1 VQQYHQFNGR
11 AKNNGWRKVLAFA
24 LLPSKA
30 MQAKLKEITGIL
42 KEKRRGYEQ
51 ARKLPVT
58 AVPQFGQIKVGRIA
72 FLNARAGPKTAR
84 DALQTLLGELF
95 GNGQRS
101 NAPRHCLHFAI
112 ESVDF
117 DDLRIKTGLQLK
129 VTLVRS
135 NQTDVDS
142 PHRWYAVEASIAD
155 ANLPLGA
162 ALKQH
167 QEAIEAQAQ
176 DLQVKT
182 SLGTNAL
189 QQRRLQAEAAYE
201 RIKVAIVTELPDL
214 LAGGVESIELPEVR
228 FQDTQ
233 RIERSFITAK
243 SIE

>member
-1 VQQYHQFNGR
+1 
-11 AKNNGWRKVLAFA
+11 
-24 LLPSKA
+24 

-72 FLNARAGPKTAR
+72 FLSARAGPKTAR

-101 NAPRHCLHFAI
+101 NAPRHCLHYTI

-167 QEAIEAQAQ
+167 QEAIEARAQ

-182 SLGTNAL
+182 SLALMLCSNADCKLKLPMSESKSQSSPSYPIYWQVEWNRSSFLRCASRIPNAL
-189 QQRRLQAEAAYE
+189 NAPL
-201 RIKVAIVTELPDL
+201 L
-214 LAGGVESIELPEVR
+214 LASH
-228 FQDTQ
+228 
-233 RIERSFITAK
+233 
-243 SIE
+243 